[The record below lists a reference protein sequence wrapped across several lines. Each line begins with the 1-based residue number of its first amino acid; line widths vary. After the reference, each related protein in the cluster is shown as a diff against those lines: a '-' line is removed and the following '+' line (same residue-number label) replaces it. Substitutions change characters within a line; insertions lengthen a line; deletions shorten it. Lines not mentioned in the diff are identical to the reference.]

1 MLLKPVWPQE
11 GREEIAVI
19 VELVV
24 IDDEEDV
31 LVVVVWGK
39 DFVLLVVVMED
50 EDWIVEEVV
59 LEERELQLPNRGW
72 LCTKL
77 TPHPMIATMR
87 YKGRKCE
94 RKLGTHH
101 PTPQSD
107 ISDPQSPSL
116 LQQFP

>member
-1 MLLKPVWPQE
+1 MLLEQVWPQE

-50 EDWIVEEVV
+50 EDWVVEEGV
-59 LEERELQLPNRGW
+59 LEEREQQLPNRGW
-72 LCTKL
+72 
-77 TPHPMIATMR
+77 
-87 YKGRKCE
+87 
-94 RKLGTHH
+94 H